1 MAKSIEKIRIF
12 DEKISQKEME
22 LKELKERRDKLQ
34 GEILSSVL
42 KSSDLDFGDIIELI
56 SNKKSTNTPENSA
69 QNEQN
74 SVTDNVYKKAGVL

>member
-12 DEKISQKEME
+12 DERISQKEME

-56 SNKKSTNTPENSA
+56 SNKTEHKNYV

-74 SVTDNVYKKAGVL
+74 LRR

>member
-74 SVTDNVYKKAGVL
+74 SVMDNVYKKAGVL

>member
-34 GEILSSVL
+34 GKILSSVL

>member
-1 MAKSIEKIRIF
+1 MAKNIEKIKIF

-74 SVTDNVYKKAGVL
+74 LVTDNVYKKAGVL